1 MPIYANPRMPD
12 ATKLHRTRYEVRVNT
27 PTDSWIAG
35 YLTRVNRQTLLGV
48 LRQYADDILELIQD
62 TDPVTYRAGVSLAL
76 GPVCAIVTGR
86 TERDAY
92 WEAQRNA

>member
-1 MPIYANPRMPD
+1 MPVYATPRTPD
-12 ATKLHRTRYEVRVNT
+12 ATKLHRTRYEVRIDT
-27 PTDSWIAG
+27 PADSWIAG

-48 LRQYADDILELIQD
+48 LRQYTDDILELIQD
-62 TDPVTYRAGVSLAL
+62 TDTVTYRAGVSLAL